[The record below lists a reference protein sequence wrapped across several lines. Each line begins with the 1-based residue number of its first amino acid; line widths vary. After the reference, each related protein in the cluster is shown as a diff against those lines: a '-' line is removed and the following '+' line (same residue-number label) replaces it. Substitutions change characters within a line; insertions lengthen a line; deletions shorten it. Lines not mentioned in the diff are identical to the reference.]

1 MLARGEAESLTIYEP
16 VGCPQCDQTG
26 YKGRIGVYEIM
37 EMTPKLKVIISKNG
51 SSEDIKEQA
60 LSEGM
65 HTLRMSATQY
75 VLEGI
80 TSFSEMMK
88 VSFDI

>member
-1 MLARGEAESLTIYEP
+1 M
-16 VGCPQCDQTG
+16 G

-37 EMTPKLKVIISKNG
+37 EMTPALKRIISKEG
-51 SSEDIKEQA
+51 SAEEIKEQA
-60 LSEGM
+60 IADGM
-65 HTLRMSATQY
+65 NTLRMSATKL

-80 TSFSEMMK
+80 TSYNEMMK